1 MRFHWPV
8 ALLVAALSLVYLAT
22 LAAGLYP
29 ARLAASLNPIEVIH
43 EE

>member
-1 MRFHWPV
+1 LAV
-8 ALLVAALSLVYLAT
+8 IYLAT

-29 ARLAASLNPIEVIH
+29 ARIATRLDPIEAIH